1 MQSSQSGEMR
11 VTLVFVGLDMPFGPW
26 VWHSGQKAGGQLRL
40 SVDICSSAVC
50 VDDICNH
57 SNESDYPRRAAE
69 REDG

>member
-11 VTLVFVGLDMPFGPW
+11 VTLSLLGWICLLDPW

-40 SVDICSSAVC
+40 SMDICSSAVC
-50 VDDICNH
+50 MDDICNR
-57 SNESDYPRRAAE
+57 SNESDYPRKAAE